1 MAFCPL
7 VSHLDKNDNIW
18 YVLMDHRILNIQIN
32 VISKS
37 VHKHEIKIKV
47 KLGNMSMVSA
57 FRELLR
63 LTGLVTLMKEKPDL
77 TIQAHE
83 MSSKMNKGPT

>member
-1 MAFCPL
+1 
-7 VSHLDKNDNIW
+7 
-18 YVLMDHRILNIQIN
+18 
-32 VISKS
+32 
-37 VHKHEIKIKV
+37 
-47 KLGNMSMVSA
+47 MVSA